1 VHEAKEGSVAI
12 NSVGKHKLV
21 ANRGYSTGNVL
32 QLPEDRLLM
41 YGKVKLVAFVGQFKI
56 IFFP

>member
-1 VHEAKEGSVAI
+1 MN